1 MISTL
6 NKQIKSIE
14 NKIVNLINENVELKN
29 QYERIQTIP
38 GVGKVLETSMIVKTK
53 GFTDIKTAC
62 KMACYSGVAPF
73 DHRSGSSKYH
83 KPRVS
88 TMADKEFKKVLHLA
102 ALSTIRLDNDL
113 AKFYKRKV
121 EQGKNKMSVLN
132 AIRNK
137 IIHRI
142 YAIIK
147 NNSVYNFNL
156 S

>member
-1 MISTL
+1 
-6 NKQIKSIE
+6 
-14 NKIVNLINENVELKN
+14 
-29 QYERIQTIP
+29 
-38 GVGKVLETSMIVKTK
+38 MIVKTK
-53 GFTDIKTAC
+53 GFTDIKTAR

-73 DHRSGSSKYH
+73 DHRSGSSIYH

-88 TMADKEFKKVLHLA
+88 IIADKELKKVLHLA

-132 AIRNK
+132 AIRNE